1 MPLSIGE
8 DHWVQVWIK
17 LDKKLELVPV
27 IVIGTTYF
35 WISNFPA
42 IFLKVSIFELF
53 SSLTRESSLP
63 KSSLLV
69 KKSDASMPEKS
80 NRIKIKTTPLL
91 SRERVDKAIETLKK
105 SSRQNSPQIYPRV
118 RLPKL
123 NRSESLAPLRKS
135 IDFPNYSGPQ

>member
-1 MPLSIGE
+1 MKFE
-8 DHWVQVWIK
+8 FFRH
-17 LDKKLELVPV
+17 
-27 IVIGTTYF
+27 
-35 WISNFPA
+35 
-42 IFLKVSIFELF
+42 FLKSYQDFKLPCIF
-53 SSLTRESSLP
+53 SLTRESSLP

-69 KKSDASMPEKS
+69 KKSDASMPEKT
-80 NRIKIKTTPLL
+80 NRIKIKTTPLIL

-123 NRSESLAPLRKS
+123 NRSESLAPPLRKS